1 LKILQLIQK
10 PQLRGAEI
18 FACQLSSQL
27 VQAGHA
33 VQMVSLFPGNETLPF
48 AGILIQLNRPISK
61 RLLDL
66 DGWKK
71 LAQHIKAFE
80 PDIVQANAGDTLK
93 FAVLSKLIFRW
104 KAPIVFRNANTVSD
118 FINTVPKRI
127 FNKFLVSRVSHVA
140 SVSEVCR
147 QDFIKTYSYSEARTT
162 TLTIGLNLDPV
173 DKTLPADVRP
183 LFQAGNVLVHV
194 ASFVPEKNHAGL
206 LRIMKKLVERGNEV
220 KLLLIGDGKL
230 RPAAEQQVA
239 DMKLSSHV
247 FLLGYRKDVLSL
259 VANAAAFLLPSLT
272 EGLPGVI
279 LEAMYCKTAVV
290 AYDVGGISEIVKPG
304 ETGWLI
310 NKNDEEG
317 FVNAVVEILAGKN
330 VDKITET
337 AYNLVVNEF
346 DNKSI
351 ARRFETVYRELAEQE

>member
-1 LKILQLIQK
+1 
-10 PQLRGAEI
+10 
-18 FACQLSSQL
+18 
-27 VQAGHA
+27 
-33 VQMVSLFPGNETLPF
+33 
-48 AGILIQLNRPISK
+48 
-61 RLLDL
+61 
-66 DGWKK
+66 
-71 LAQHIKAFE
+71 
-80 PDIVQANAGDTLK
+80 
-93 FAVLSKLIFRW
+93 VLSKLIFRW